1 MERAKECRKIAH
13 IYIYIYSSLLEW
25 KRKTAVETLGGTKS
39 QEKNKR
45 K

>member
-13 IYIYIYSSLLEW
+13 IYIYSSLLEW